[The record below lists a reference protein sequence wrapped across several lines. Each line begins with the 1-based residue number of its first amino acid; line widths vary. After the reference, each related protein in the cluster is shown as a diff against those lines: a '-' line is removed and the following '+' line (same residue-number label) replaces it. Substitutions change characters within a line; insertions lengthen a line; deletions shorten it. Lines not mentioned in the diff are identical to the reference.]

1 MQTAV
6 PDGVGTP
13 RAPMPMGIDDR
24 RLTDRHRHAL
34 LPSYVSVP
42 SGTTPGTEG

>member
-6 PDGVGTP
+6 SDGVGIP
-13 RAPMPMGIDDR
+13 RRPMPMGVGIR

-34 LPSYVSVP
+34 LPSYASVA
-42 SGTTPGTEG
+42 SRTTSGTEG

>member
-13 RAPMPMGIDDR
+13 RRPMPMGVGIR

-34 LPSYVSVP
+34 SPTHSSVP
-42 SGTTPGTEG
+42 SGTTSGTED